1 MQNKDKSIRFIDSRY
16 NELFRIPDGGS
27 IRVEYPNEPGRFY
40 TAECKYMDDYHT
52 SINGFPFHI
61 CQFAELMEKNG
72 CTYRPDDT
80 HSLEVQANEMTVLVV
95 EPMKEPQIKTIP
107 KGLESLQHEVGGMI
121 EVVYP
126 FEDNVGLIVN
136 EEGKLDGLPLNR
148 GLHDEDG
155 HLYDIIAGTFLVV
168 GLTEDDFC
176 SLTAEQLGKYA
187 ELYQHPQ
194 IFVRIGEEIAA
205 VPVEAQKP
213 SVRDKLQEK
222 KAEAAQTGQTSPKP
236 KKEKTQDFDL
246 S

>member
-1 MQNKDKSIRFIDSRY
+1 MPTKDKSIRFIDSRY

-61 CQFAELMEKNG
+61 CQFAELMEKSG
-72 CTYRPDDT
+72 CTYRPEDT
-80 HSLEVQANEMTVLVV
+80 RSLEAQANEMTVLVV
-95 EPMKEPQIKTIP
+95 EPMKEPQIKTIS
-107 KGLESLQHEVGGMI
+107 KGLESLQSEVGGMI

-213 SVRDKLQEK
+213 SVRDKV
-222 KAEAAQTGQTSPKP
+222 AG
-236 KKEKTQDFDL
+236 KESGSRPDRADFPETQKRKSSGF
-246 S
+246 